1 MLQIDLYNRN
11 FDYTFLSKSEL
22 IKFQKENN
30 NVFFPYG
37 TTEQTIIEYQIDNL
51 NVKHFLTKEIPVPN
65 ENSLLVFY
73 FSDGAK
79 DIIEILLDRYANKM
93 EYTIVIVAV
102 SYAEAFIFS
111 VDDNKEREYKRQ
123 FLEAKNFH
131 LIHFEPYFEQERC
144 YFSKKIALQN
154 LLNFVPSVGV
164 FHHMKPHFKNIK
176 KDKRIGFHLNKI
188 NNWSRHAIFDI
199 LAEHFSDKKDKL
211 LITVN
216 KHKINKNLNITTE
229 LVNKFGDNIFD
240 EYQNFNYGVHTYEEF
255 YNEDWYLPNL
265 FDCSLKSD
273 MELVYETNAWEEDYR
288 KHLTEKTLK
297 HLMLGK
303 PFIHIE
309 PVMYQIM
316 EKYGFKNYDCLY
328 NEDII
333 KLYKELNFFGEGNT
347 NPEKYKESNFKEHFI
362 NMINRLVNMSDNEW
376 SDLMIQCN
384 EIAEYNYNLIT
395 EILFE
400 ENIRDLLKKIKNNE

>member
-1 MLQIDLYNRN
+1 MLHIDLYNRK

-22 IKFQKENN
+22 IHFQKQNN

-37 TTEQTIIEYQIDNL
+37 TTEETIIEYEIDNFS
-51 NVKHFLTKEIPVPN
+51 VKHYFTKKIPVPN

-79 DIIEILLDRYANKM
+79 DIIEFLLDTYANKM

-102 SYAEAFIFS
+102 SYAEAYIFS
-111 VDDNKEREYKRQ
+111 VNDEKERQYKKQ
-123 FLEAKNFH
+123 FLDAKNFH

-144 YFSKKIALQN
+144 YFLKKIALQN

-164 FHHMKPHFKNIK
+164 FHHMKPHFKGIK

-199 LAEHFSDKKDKL
+199 LAENFSDRKDKL
-211 LITVN
+211 FITLN
-216 KHKINKNLNITTE
+216 KNKINPNLDITKD
-229 LVNKFGDNIFD
+229 LIKKFGDNIFD
-240 EYQNFNYGVHTYEEF
+240 EYENFNYGVHTYEEF

-265 FDCSLKSD
+265 FDYSLKSD
-273 MELVYETNAWEEDYR
+273 IELVYETNAWEEDYK
-288 KHLTEKTLK
+288 KHFTEKTLK
-297 HLMLGK
+297 HIMLGK

-316 EKYGFKNYDCLY
+316 DKYGFKNYDCLY
-328 NEDII
+328 TENLIQ
-333 KLYKELNFFGEGNT
+333 LYKDTNVFGENNT
-347 NPEKYKESNFKEHFI
+347 SPEEYKKSNFKEYFI
-362 NMINRLVNMSDNEW
+362 DTIKRLIDMPENEW
-376 SDLMIQCN
+376 NDLMIQC
-384 EIAEYNYNLIT
+384 EQIAEYNYNLIT
-395 EILFE
+395 EVLFE
-400 ENIRDLLKKIKNNE
+400 ENIREILKTIKNE